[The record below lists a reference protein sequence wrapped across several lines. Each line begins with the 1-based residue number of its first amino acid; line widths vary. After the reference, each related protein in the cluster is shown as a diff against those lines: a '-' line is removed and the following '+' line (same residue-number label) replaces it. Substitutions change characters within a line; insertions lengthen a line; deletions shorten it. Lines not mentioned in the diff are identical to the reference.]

1 MDQAQSIPLILSGK
15 DVLVKA
21 RTGSGKTIAYAVPA
35 VQKLLSLNSNVD
47 GIKVVVLVPSKE
59 LCMQTFM
66 CFKSLT
72 RYCSSSVNCVALYDT
87 NVEQQRD
94 YLNAYTDVVISTPK
108 LLLSH
113 LKLHQENLLKNIHTF
128 VIDEADLVGKEN
140 RIDVQLLSYGYE
152 SDVNAVVDLIPAT
165 CQNVILSATLTD
177 DVNSLKKKL
186 LHNCVTIKLKEENT
200 S

>member
-1 MDQAQSIPLILSGK
+1 
-15 DVLVKA
+15 
-21 RTGSGKTIAYAVPA
+21 
-35 VQKLLSLNSNVD
+35 
-47 GIKVVVLVPSKE
+47 VVVLVPSKE

-140 RIDVQLLSYGYE
+140 RIDV
-152 SDVNAVVDLIPAT
+152 
-165 CQNVILSATLTD
+165 
-177 DVNSLKKKL
+177 
-186 LHNCVTIKLKEENT
+186 
-200 S
+200 

>member
-1 MDQAQSIPLILSGK
+1 M
-15 DVLVKA
+15 KA
-21 RTGSGKTIAYAVPA
+21 RTGSGKTVAYAVPA
-35 VQKLLSLNSNVD
+35 VQKLLSLNSNAD

-72 RYCSSSVNCVALYDT
+72 RYCSSAVNCVALYDT
-87 NVEQQRD
+87 DVEQQRD

-128 VIDEADLVGKEN
+128 VIDEADLV
-140 RIDVQLLSYGYE
+140 
-152 SDVNAVVDLIPAT
+152 T
-165 CQNVILSATLTD
+165 
-177 DVNSLKKKL
+177 
-186 LHNCVTIKLKEENT
+186 EETVSNL
-200 S
+200 